1 MERKIKIFTNGCYD
15 LFHTGHLH
23 VLKEAKKLGDELHV
37 AINSDK
43 SMRLI
48 KGPLRPIIPEEQ
60 RYEIISSIK
69 YVDYVY
75 IFDDPTPIKLI
86 ESIMPDIIVKGGD
99 WKPQDVVGGHLCK
112 VVTIPLLGGISTTKI
127 IEKILTDK
135 KRSIL

>member
-15 LFHTGHLH
+15 IFHAGHLH

-37 AINSDK
+37 GINSDK
-43 SMRLI
+43 SVRSI
-48 KGPLRPIIPEEQ
+48 KGPLRPIIPQEQ

-99 WKPQDVVGGHLCK
+99 WKPQDVVGAHLCE
-112 VVTIPLLGGISTTKI
+112 VVTIPLLEGISTTEIINKI
-127 IEKILTDK
+127 K
-135 KRSIL
+135 KEV